1 MLKLVSLIF
10 IVLIGCV
17 VGIDEDA
24 NPCPDHWIRATFVDM
39 GCLYV
44 DRTATV
50 TWEEANQICQE
61 IENQN
66 AFLVE
71 ILTEEQMDFLAMELD
86 AIDEGTNNYWIG
98 GTDKGREGQWFW
110 ISSLKAV
117 GDFVWRSGE
126 PSSGTK
132 YNCASLHSGDDYL
145 AWDNYLCSTNDLYPI
160 CQIYI

>member
-1 MLKLVSLIF
+1 MLKSVSL

-17 VGIDEDA
+17 VGIDEEA

-44 DRTATV
+44 NRTAEV
-50 TWEEANQICQE
+50 TWEDANRICQNV
-61 IENQN
+61 ENQN

-71 ILTEEQMDFLAMELD
+71 ILTEEQMDFLVMVLD
-86 AIDEGTNNYWIG
+86 VIDEGSNWYWIG
-98 GTDKGREGQWFW
+98 GTDTGREGQWFW

-117 GDFVWRSGE
+117 GDFVWASGYPRSR
-126 PSSGTK
+126 TN
-132 YNCASLHSGDDYL
+132 YNCALLSSGYDYL
-145 AWDNYLCSTNDLYPI
+145 AYDYQPCSSEWFPI